1 MLIAGPN
8 LTTDRVL
15 SIDAIR
21 PGEVLRFTDA
31 HVAPGGKGV
40 NVARA
45 ARALGIPAHVVV
57 LAAGRT
63 GRAVAELL
71 DDEGLGATAI
81 PMSGEVR
88 AAVIIVEHGGRI
100 TVLNEPGP
108 EISAAEWS
116 RYAAAVTAAIR
127 GSGHSDAGA
136 KLLVCSGSVPPGAPP
151 HAYAEL
157 VKAAHGASMSAL
169 VDASGPV
176 LEAALAAGPDYVSP
190 SLSEAEGVLYGRAGQ
205 EVEAGA
211 PDARERSIEAARGI
225 AERGARTAL
234 VTAGAAGVAAATRKQ
249 SLWMAAPRVAAR
261 NPIGAGDAF
270 VANFAGAVEREQS
283 LEGALAAGVA
293 AGAASAETPLPG
305 RPDPSRV
312 QELLPQLAVQ
322 RFWKTS
328 G

>member
-116 RYAAAVTAAIR
+116 RYAAAVTGAIR
-127 GSGHSDAGA
+127 RSGHGGTGE
-136 KLLVCSGSVPPGAPP
+136 LLVCSGSVPPGAPP

-157 VKAAHGASMSAL
+157 VKAAHGASMNAL

-205 EVEAGA
+205 EVEAVT

-234 VTAGAAGVAAATRKQ
+234 VTAGAAGVAAATREQ